1 MVARIYQPAKTATQS
16 GRAKTRH
23 WLLEMEP
30 RSRKEADPL
39 CGWIGSDDTEQQ
51 VQLRFPT
58 KEAAIAYARR
68 QGIDYRVYDPH
79 RRVVRPK
86 SYADNFIRKVEPSA
100 Q

>member
-1 MVARIYQPAKTATQS
+1 MAARIYRPARTATQS
-16 GRAKTRH
+16 GRAKTRR
-23 WLLEMEP
+23 WVLEMEP

-51 VQLRFPT
+51 VQLRFPS

-79 RRVVRPK
+79 ERVVRPK
-86 SYADNFIRKVEPSA
+86 SYAENFIRKV
-100 Q
+100 